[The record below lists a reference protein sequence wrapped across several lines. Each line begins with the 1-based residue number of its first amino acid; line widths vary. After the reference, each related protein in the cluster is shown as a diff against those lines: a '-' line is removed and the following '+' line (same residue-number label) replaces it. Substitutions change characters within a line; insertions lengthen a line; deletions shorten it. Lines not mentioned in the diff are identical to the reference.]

1 MAVLLWATDKVVWNS
16 FQSENGH
23 YKEMLHRVGNVNTR
37 DSIFNMLPTNPV
49 EEEEAPPD
57 QPKLAREK
65 KPLPQST
72 IKFEF
77 VLQGDPASRRRG
89 RQFVI
94 RESHRQ
100 RRWQDIRTFQEQNP
114 SDSAQDDSEAASL
127 GAKRG
132 QKIVRRPPNA
142 RGATRPAIDRFQQN
156 LVPPLGPGYNDPFD
170 SYPIRMRNQDFELIN
185 YCQ

>member
-1 MAVLLWATDKVVWNS
+1 MWNS

-37 DSIFNMLPTNPV
+37 DSVFNMLPTNPA

-72 IKFEF
+72 TKFEF

-100 RRWQDIRTFQEQNP
+100 RRWQDIRTFQEQNL
-114 SDSAQDDSEAASL
+114 SDLAQDDSEVASL

-142 RGATRPAIDRFQQN
+142 RGATRSAIDRFQQN